1 MRALPHISD
10 AELELM
16 QILWKNREEE
26 GYLPLSTAEIMERLG
41 TGWSVSTVFTL
52 LSRLVNKGALACRK
66 EGRANLY
73 TALLREEEYRG
84 RETRRLVDRLYAG
97 SLKDMVA
104 SLCDERVSPRELEE
118 LAALLEEKRKGL

>member
-16 QILWKNREEE
+16 QILWKNREGE

-73 TALLREEEYRG
+73 TALSREEEYRG